1 MNDPQVIA
9 VTKQWIAVAKPS
21 GWLTI
26 PGRGEKRPCLVEWIS
41 AAHGKVWVVHRL
53 DFETSGVVLFAR
65 TAADHKEA
73 NSWFSSHKVKKTYFC
88 MITGAPNLPTFKISS
103 PIAGANSV
111 TQVEVVEA
119 YVEGALVR
127 VRPLTGRRHQIRIHL
142 SEQGY
147 PIWGDVKYKGPNS
160 VVLKGNT
167 ININRTALHAEKL
180 ELPNGEKFSVV
191 WPDDFAYWIR
201 ELRRGG
207 SAL

>member
-1 MNDPQVIA
+1 MVNEYV
-9 VTKQWIAVAKPS
+9 
-21 GWLTI
+21 
-26 PGRGEKRPCLVEWIS
+26 GEYK
-41 AAHGKVWVVHRL
+41 
-53 DFETSGVVLFAR
+53 
-65 TAADHKEA
+65 
-73 NSWFSSHKVKKTYFC
+73 
-88 MITGAPNLPTFKISS
+88 
-103 PIAGANSV
+103 
-111 TQVEVVEA
+111 
-119 YVEGALVR
+119 
-127 VRPLTGRRHQIRIHL
+127 HQIRIHL